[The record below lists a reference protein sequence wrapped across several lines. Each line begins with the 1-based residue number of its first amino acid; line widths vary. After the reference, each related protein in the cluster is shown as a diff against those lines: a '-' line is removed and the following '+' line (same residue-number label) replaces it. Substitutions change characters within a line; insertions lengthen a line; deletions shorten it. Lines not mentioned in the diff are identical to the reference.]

1 MDRETDIENKF
12 VTWATDHELMPV
24 KLNLAG
30 RRGMPDRM
38 ILGHQG
44 KMIFIEFKRPG
55 ERARKLQLHNHKI
68 LAERGFK
75 VFIVESFVDAKSL
88 CERHLL

>member
-1 MDRETDIENKF
+1 MDRESDIENKF
-12 VTWATDHELMPV
+12 VKWATDHELMPV

-38 ILGHQG
+38 VLGHEG
-44 KMIFIEFKRPG
+44 KIIFIEFKKPG
-55 ERARKLQLHNHKI
+55 ESAKKLQLHNHMI

-75 VFIVESFVDAKSL
+75 VFIVEAFKDAKCL
-88 CERHLL
+88 CERYLL